1 MVGLTLFENVPL
13 PVPVTIPPLLLSV
26 SVHAPEAVTV
36 PVIFVLLPL
45 HIDVLPLFIFAV
57 GLEFTVSV
65 AAAEVTEAQ
74 PPVETTAV

>member
-45 HIDVLPLFIFAV
+45 QIVVLPLVIAAV
-57 GLEFTVSV
+57 GLALTVNV
-65 AAAEVTEAQ
+65 ADDEVTEAQ